1 MTKIHC
7 EYTELQDPDKLI
19 GHPKNPN
26 EHSEEQIRLLAKIID
41 HQGFRN
47 PIVVSKRSG
56 FIVAGHARL
65 KAALSLQLKE
75 VPVDLQDFESEAD
88 EYAHL
93 VADNKIAELADA
105 DNTLIAELIAELEE
119 QGLSSEL
126 AGFTSEDLATL
137 IKDIGIEEGD
147 DDSEIDVELA
157 DQLEEKWGVKLG
169 QIWQLGEHKII
180 CGDSTS
186 DEVVDE
192 LTRGE
197 IPNLMVTDPPYGVNY
212 DANWRNETLR
222 EDGTPVGGRAIGKVS
237 NDDNADWSEAWKLF
251 EGDVAYVYHA
261 GNKAHIVAESLYNSG
276 FEIRAQI
283 IWNKNNFAIGRGDY
297 HPKHEP
303 CWYAV
308 KKGRKGNW
316 QGDRKQ
322 STVWDIPKPQKSET
336 GHSTQK
342 PVECMARPIRN
353 NSSPGDLIYEPFS
366 GSGTTIMA
374 CENLQRKCRAI
385 ELNPGYVA
393 IAIERWHEATGKE
406 PKLL

>member
-75 VPVDLQDFESEAD
+75 VPVDLQDFETEAD

-137 IKDIGIEEGD
+137 IKDIEIEEGD

-186 DEVVDE
+186 EF
-192 LTRGE
+192 
-197 IPNLMVTDPPYGVNY
+197 I
-212 DANWRNETLR
+212 
-222 EDGTPVGGRAIGKVS
+222 
-237 NDDNADWSEAWKLF
+237 
-251 EGDVAYVYHA
+251 
-261 GNKAHIVAESLYNSG
+261 
-276 FEIRAQI
+276 
-283 IWNKNNFAIGRGDY
+283 
-297 HPKHEP
+297 
-303 CWYAV
+303 
-308 KKGRKGNW
+308 
-316 QGDRKQ
+316 
-322 STVWDIPKPQKSET
+322 
-336 GHSTQK
+336 
-342 PVECMARPIRN
+342 
-353 NSSPGDLIYEPFS
+353 SSI
-366 GSGTTIMA
+366 
-374 CENLQRKCRAI
+374 
-385 ELNPGYVA
+385 
-393 IAIERWHEATGKE
+393 
-406 PKLL
+406 LL

>member
-1 MTKIHC
+1 
-7 EYTELQDPDKLI
+7 ELQDPDKLI